1 MVVLGCDGVWERM
14 TNEEVGRFVFE
25 RRGEEREG
33 EMEEEEGNGKQ
44 GEDLGGVVEKCLDL
58 LLAPDC

>member
-25 RRGEEREG
+25 RRGEEGIEG
-33 EMEEEEGNGKQ
+33 GNGKQ